1 MPDDNLRYDLMVQD
15 ALRSVVGRAL
25 SYAAKY
31 GLTGDH
37 HFYVTF
43 RTDDPGAQVPPRL
56 RERYPNEMTIVL
68 QHQFWDLEVRDD
80 DFSVTLS
87 FGDVPE
93 KLTVP
98 YTAVVAFADPSVQFG
113 LQFDVGDTEAVPET
127 AEAEEPGAEAAANH
141 ADSGPRAQD
150 GPSENVVPLDTF
162 RKKST

>member
-25 SYAAKY
+25 NYAAKH

-43 RTDDPGAQVPPRL
+43 RTDDPGARVPPRL

-68 QHQFWDLEVRDD
+68 QHQFWDLEVRDH

-113 LQFDVGDTEAVPET
+113 LQFDVGDTEAVAET
-127 AEAEEPGAEAAANH
+127 AEDDDPDAAANH
-141 ADSGPRAQD
+141 ADSGPRELD